1 MLLKIVPFTWLTPRV
16 GVGFRQ
22 RSSASSATG
31 VSMNTLGLRA
41 RRDEAWSDGTRRGP
55 KRDWS
60 DCIVDNEKETD

>member
-16 GVGFRQ
+16 DQ
-22 RSSASSATG
+22 QWSSASSATG
-31 VSMNTLGLRA
+31 VWINALGLRA